1 MTPEELKTAWRTV
14 LVPMELTDVEE
25 ALSYL
30 VPAQRKP
37 SRWMGLRE
45 EKFAKEFM
53 EDVEDGAGN
62 KMPKDLVLVLVDH
75 WVERKRTK
83 GQEDSSTMP
92 VLAAA
97 VVDAQCP
104 RIHGAQGYFGADGTR
119 AEARNEECGQGGAR
133 HGGQQS
139 LW

>member
-1 MTPEELKTAWRTV
+1 
-14 LVPMELTDVEE
+14 MELTDVEE

-53 EDVEDGAGN
+53 EDVEDGTGN

-83 GQEDSSTMP
+83 GLSEQ
-92 VLAAA
+92 A
-97 VVDAQCP
+97 
-104 RIHGAQGYFGADGTR
+104 R
-119 AEARNEECGQGGAR
+119 AEEGELDKERCCKTTPET
-133 HGGQQS
+133 
-139 LW
+139 